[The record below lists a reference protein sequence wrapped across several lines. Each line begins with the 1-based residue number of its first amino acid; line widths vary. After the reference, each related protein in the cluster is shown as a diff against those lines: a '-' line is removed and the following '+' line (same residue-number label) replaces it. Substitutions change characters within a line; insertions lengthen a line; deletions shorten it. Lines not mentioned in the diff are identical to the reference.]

1 MEGQAPKNGLYKL
14 NHSLS
19 NVALFSG
26 FEIKI
31 DIPNLRFQDSLTKNI
46 VKTTFQRP
54 NKKKICVLLG
64 KRDGHNKVLVKKY
77 QVYLLAFIHI
87 NRTSDIRLSFQYS
100 ASYSVVSF
108 LPLAELLSF
117 DCCSKIAFQW
127 LTFLIT
133 VKNKGIVT
141 QIVFLHNL

>member
-1 MEGQAPKNGLYKL
+1 MGT
-14 NHSLS
+14 
-19 NVALFSG
+19 
-26 FEIKI
+26 IKC
-31 DIPNLRFQDSLTKNI
+31 LL
-46 VKTTFQRP
+46 
-54 NKKKICVLLG
+54 KIY
-64 KRDGHNKVLVKKY
+64 H
-77 QVYLLAFIHI
+77 VYFLAVIHI
-87 NRTSDIRLSFQYS
+87 NRTSEIRSSFQYT